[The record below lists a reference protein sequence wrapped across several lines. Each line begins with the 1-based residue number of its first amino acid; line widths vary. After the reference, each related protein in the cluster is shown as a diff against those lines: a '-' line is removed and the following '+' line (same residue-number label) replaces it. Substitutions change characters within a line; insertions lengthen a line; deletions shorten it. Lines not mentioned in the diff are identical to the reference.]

1 MPGVEG
7 TGRRLGVVLDGEC
20 RRVLVAD
27 SLDCPV
33 VQVDMGH
40 LKAFG
45 EPVRED
51 CEVMVLGCDF
61 DASAGE
67 VLHGVVASVVP
78 EGEAPCPGAACKPE
92 DLMPEADSHDW
103 HLPK

>member
-7 TGRRLGVVLDGEC
+7 AGRRLGVVLDGEC

-40 LKAFG
+40 LEAFG
-45 EPVRED
+45 EPIRED

-67 VLHGVVASVVP
+67 PPLSRLSSQPLKSVKRSP
-78 EGEAPCPGAACKPE
+78 T
-92 DLMPEADSHDW
+92 
-103 HLPK
+103 